1 MAAKETEA
9 PDTAEIQG
17 TDASDVPEL
26 LLNVPETGK
35 LSDMTAAE
43 IFALLS
49 EHGVEYSSEIRKICR
64 INELVG
70 IFETDPY
77 TPIVLDHVE
86 YTVFIENVRQ
96 EVLNYYGLT
105 DKADNPPNWNPGGSQ
120 DTEAPE
126 GPKQIL
132 NVPETGKLSDMTEE
146 EIFTYLSEHGV
157 EYSDHI
163 RENFNI
169 SAYIKDIEEA
179 PYRPV
184 LFDHPDYHFFCESVQ
199 QAVLEYYGL
208 PLRLSDMDRDKLIE
222 KLEELG
228 VDLSDPEIAGY
239 SELNELVAS
248 FELDPERDVVSEQPK
263 LNVLFEQVREAV
275 KAYYGDLLPLG

>member
-1 MAAKETEA
+1 MKKELLIIISLALLAGLLAGCTPNVPPEGSSAYKETPAPGTEVPAAKETGA

-26 LLNVPETGK
+26 L
-35 LSDMTAAE
+35 
-43 IFALLS
+43 
-49 EHGVEYSSEIRKICR
+49 
-64 INELVG
+64 
-70 IFETDPY
+70 
-77 TPIVLDHVE
+77 
-86 YTVFIENVRQ
+86 
-96 EVLNYYGLT
+96 
-105 DKADNPPNWNPGGSQ
+105 
-120 DTEAPE
+120 
-126 GPKQIL
+126 L

-275 KAYYGDLLPLG
+275 KLYYGELLPLD